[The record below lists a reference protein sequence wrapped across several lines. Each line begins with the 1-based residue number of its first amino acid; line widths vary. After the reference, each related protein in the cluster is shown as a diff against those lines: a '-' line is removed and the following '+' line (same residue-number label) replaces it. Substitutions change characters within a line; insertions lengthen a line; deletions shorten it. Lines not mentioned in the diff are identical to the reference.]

1 MSVEE
6 QNKTVLKRWYDE
18 MWENYNFEDV
28 MPKLDGP
35 LYTRYESNG
44 TRTMDQGDVHQII
57 T

>member
-28 MPKLDGP
+28 MPKLAGP